1 MSDSSSAPT
10 RKSPQTESPVYIAT
24 PRTVS
29 DDSDCHDLDVQEDR
43 DDNEGEGYELRSLGM
58 KIVDNEHND
67 NGERGQLLGEKSDD
81 EIGGDEVLYTIDGHD
96 DDVELK
102 SPIMKSRRRRKEFLY
117 TRQEERAVIRKLDKY
132 LVGGLAVLYMLSFLD
147 RSNIGNAKIAGM
159 NEDLELRG
167 DRYEWLLTAFYIT
180 YIFFQ
185 WMTLCW
191 KVFPAHKYVAL
202 VVVGWGGVAS
212 LQALSINWASLVVLR
227 AALGIF
233 EAAFGSGVPFYLS
246 LFYRREELALRT
258 GLFISAAPLA
268 TACAG
273 FLAYAITSIPSA
285 IAPWRLLFLL
295 EGFPSL
301 IAGFCAY
308 YFIPDSP
315 ADAGFLN
322 RDQKKIARRRLLIV
336 RDDEE
341 DTGTVTGYEEGRGL
355 RWNEVWKAFVDAGNW
370 ITAFIFALSNV
381 SFASMPVFLPTIIN
395 EMDLGVSS
403 SSAHAQALSVPPY
416 IFALVVT
423 LLTTWLSDRYR
434 SRSVPLFIL
443 CSISAFGYSILALS
457 GLLHKSLTTL
467 SSDVA
472 DIESP
477 GSWWEEKISAS
488 SYLTSHKSTVGI
500 SYLGIM
506 LAAGSI
512 FAIVSLAITWN
523 GNNSE
528 SESGRGTGMAIQQAL
543 GQCGPLLGT
552 RLYPQNQAPEY
563 IQGSLT
569 CAGCMILVGLLV
581 VFQRWRL
588 VRENRRREML
598 DKRDAGME
606 GDGKTRKRRFRYML

>member
-1 MSDSSSAPT
+1 M
-10 RKSPQTESPVYIAT
+10 R
-24 PRTVS
+24 
-29 DDSDCHDLDVQEDR
+29 
-43 DDNEGEGYELRSLGM
+43 
-58 KIVDNEHND
+58 
-67 NGERGQLLGEKSDD
+67 
-81 EIGGDEVLYTIDGHD
+81 
-96 DDVELK
+96 
-102 SPIMKSRRRRKEFLY
+102 SRRRRKEFLY

-191 KVFPAHKYVAL
+191 KVFPAHKYVAC
-202 VVVGWGGVAS
+202 VVVGWGVVAS
-212 LQALSINWASLVVLR
+212 LQALSINWASLVLLR

-258 GLFISAAPLA
+258 GLFVSAAPLA
-268 TACAG
+268 TAYAG

-355 RWNEVWKAFVDAGNW
+355 RWNEVWKAFGDAGNW

-395 EMDLGVSS
+395 EMDLGVNSS
-403 SSAHAQALSVPPY
+403 PAHAQALSVPPY
-416 IFALVVT
+416 IFALAIT

-443 CSISAFGYSILALS
+443 CSISAFGYSLLALS

-467 SSDVA
+467 SSDIA
-472 DIESP
+472 DID
-477 GSWWEEKISAS
+477 
-488 SYLTSHKSTVGI
+488 
-500 SYLGIM
+500 YLGII

-528 SESGRGTGMAIQQAL
+528 TESGRGTGMAIQQAL

-552 RLYPQNQAPEY
+552 RLYPQSQAPEY

-606 GDGKTRKRRFRYML
+606 GDGKTRRRRFRYML